1 MCLGVPGRITKIW
14 ESEETGMRMG
24 RVDFGGVAR
33 EACLSLV
40 PEADVDDYVLIHVG
54 FAISRLDEEEAHET
68 LALLTEMGGLE
79 EILGQPVAEDSR

>member
-1 MCLGVPGRITKIW
+1 MCLGVPGRITRIW

-40 PEADVDDYVLIHVG
+40 PEADVGDYVLIHVG
-54 FAISRLDEEEAHET
+54 FAISRLDEEEAQET

-79 EILGQPVAEDSR
+79 GILGQPAVADGQ